1 MMAESSDERTTGS
14 VGDSIIG
21 ILRMLKIEFDR
32 RWEDGPS
39 SKSRLCN
46 FELIK
51 TLGRGKYGRVV
62 LAKYL
67 CLPLSEDKNSHA
79 VKKLSTLK
87 KSPTVKT
94 LSTLKKSHAAVK
106 SPTIKKLS
114 DDHEKTRMG
123 RMFFAIKIMPKSLI
137 VKYHGTKH
145 VFRERKILR
154 TVRHPFLVKYE
165 NHFKDL
171 ANLYLVMEYVAGG
184 DLFSHLRRI
193 RHFNESTVNFYASQL
208 VLSLEYLHFMGII
221 YRDLKPENLM
231 LDVDGFIKI
240 TDFGFSKK
248 IDDGKTSTMCGT
260 PEYLAPEL
268 IKGEDYSYSVDWWTF
283 GIILFEF
290 LNGFT
295 PFRSSNLLETL
306 HKIVKGHLVYP
317 PSMKFVN
324 DECKDL
330 ISTLLNVNPN
340 ERLTDPSLIR
350 SHRYFIAVDWV
361 ALYHK
366 KVQVPFKPTI
376 QSPTDTENFEDQGP
390 VQVENIHEDPYEEIF
405 RDF

>member
-1 MMAESSDERTTGS
+1 MMAESSDQTTTSS
-14 VGDSIIG
+14 VGDPIID
-21 ILRMLKIEFDR
+21 ILRALKIEFDR
-32 RWEDGPS
+32 RWEEGPS

-67 CLPLSEDKNSHA
+67 CLSLSEDK
-79 VKKLSTLK
+79 
-87 KSPTVKT
+87 KSPAAKT
-94 LSTLKKSHAAVK
+94 LSTLKKSPAVTK
-106 SPTIKKLS
+106 SLTITKSS
-114 DDHEKTRMG
+114 DDHEEARKSA
-123 RMFFAIKIMPKSLI
+123 MFFAIKIMPKHFI

-154 TVRHPFLVKYE
+154 TVRYPFLVKYE
-165 NHFKDL
+165 NHFKDA
-171 ANLYLVMEYVAGG
+171 ANLYLVMEFVAGG
-184 DLFSHLRRI
+184 DLFTHLRRI
-193 RHFNESTVNFYASQL
+193 RHFSESMVNFYASQL

-231 LDVDGFIKI
+231 LDIDGFIKI

-248 IDDGKTSTMCGT
+248 IDNGKTSTMCGT

-268 IKGEDYSYSVDWWTF
+268 IKGEDYSYSVDWWTL

-306 HKIVKGHLVYP
+306 HKIVKGQLVYP
-317 PSMKFVN
+317 PSMQFVN
-324 DECKDL
+324 DGCKDL
-330 ISTLLNVNPN
+330 ISILLNVNPN
-340 ERLTDPSLIR
+340 ERLTSASLIR
-350 SHRYFIAVDWV
+350 NHRYFISVDWV

-366 KVQVPFKPTI
+366 RVQVPFKPTVQNPI
-376 QSPTDTENFEDQGP
+376 NTENFEEQEP
-390 VQVENIHEDPYEEIF
+390 IQVENTHEDPYEEIF